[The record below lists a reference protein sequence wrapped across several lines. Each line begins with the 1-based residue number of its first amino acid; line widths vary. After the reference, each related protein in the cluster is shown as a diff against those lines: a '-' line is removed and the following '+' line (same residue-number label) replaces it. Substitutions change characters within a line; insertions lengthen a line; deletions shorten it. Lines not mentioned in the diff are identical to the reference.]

1 MKSTPYFLALIG
13 VIQILTLSVMIRPEP
28 KQELICR
35 GLFETPNAIRCYE
48 Q

>member
-13 VIQILTLSVMIRPEP
+13 IIQILTLAVMIRPEP
-28 KQELICR
+28 KQELVCR
-35 GLFETPNAIRCYE
+35 GLFSTPNAIRCYE